1 VQWQSHDGQYLLRF
15 HVEAPAG
22 KLAFLDAPAPVPV
35 VTAAALLEQA
45 IALQESRPDE
55 ARAVYRQAIDANPTA
70 VAAYTNLG
78 RLLHERRSLS
88 DAESTYREGLAR
100 CGRDETLF
108 FNLAL
113 LLEYLKRPRA
123 AAAMYRAALDE
134 NPDLPEAHYNLALLC
149 EADGLQQEGIRH
161 LSAYRKLNGRNML
174 SVSPPGRPPQLSSMS
189 MRMRSPA
196 A

>member
-1 VQWQSHDGQYLLRF
+1 VVIAHAWNGRAVDRARNAASGGRSTDSTVASTTRILRSLRRLHTQLPTQMPVSGLRVEALGDAIVVSQGDVQWQSHDGQYLLRF

-45 IALQESRPDE
+45 IALEESRPDE

-88 DAESTYREGLAR
+88 KS
-100 CGRDETLF
+100 
-108 FNLAL
+108 
-113 LLEYLKRPRA
+113 KR
-123 AAAMYRAALDE
+123 
-134 NPDLPEAHYNLALLC
+134 
-149 EADGLQQEGIRH
+149 
-161 LSAYRKLNGRNML
+161 
-174 SVSPPGRPPQLSSMS
+174 
-189 MRMRSPA
+189 
-196 A
+196 